1 MRPLRGALWSIGR
14 FGGSSGVGAQ
24 AHVGAGQVG
33 VVGKDGGVL
42 VVSARILGGT
52 ANVALAHARA
62 SLGAIM
68 VGGNVWQV
76 LEGKT
81 APIVGGAS

>member
-33 VVGKDGGVL
+33 VVGKDGVL
-42 VVSARILGGT
+42 VASARILGGT

-68 VGGNVWQV
+68 VGENVWQV